1 MSDKET
7 CKQCGGLLHI
17 DWIMTFEQGRPYAVR
32 WEPAQPQER
41 FCPGHSM
48 MSDTEG
54 WDKLNNEQKHAVQ
67 QLRDWECDFLIAK
80 TERFYKEHPE
90 IRLSW
95 SITIDATLR
104 SEAEEPTEL

>member
-32 WEPAQPQER
+32 WEPAQPQEE
-41 FCPGHSM
+41 FCPVHSM
-48 MSDTEG
+48 MTDTQG
-54 WDKLNNEQKHAVQ
+54 WNTLNNDQKFAVQ
-67 QLRDWECDFLIAK
+67 QLREWEREFLIAK
-80 TERFYKEHPE
+80 AEQFHKEHPE

-95 SITIDATLR
+95 SITIDAMLL
-104 SEAEEPTEL
+104 EDVQEPREL